1 MATFKLVAPLAALLV
16 AWFAASAYCVSALAS
31 LQTDLATLGAHRAA
45 PHQPVPTAPPVPV
58 SMV

>member
-31 LQTDLATLGAHRAA
+31 VQADLATLGAQRAGT
-45 PHQPVPTAPPVPV
+45 HQPVRLDPPVPV